1 MSKYQARRATVDDL
15 PRLKQLWAL
24 MRLPE
29 AELERHLTD
38 TQVIVD
44 ETGIIV
50 GCAAFQMNQRHAR
63 IHSEAFED
71 FGLADQARPALWAR
85 IQTLATNHGLV
96 RLWTQETSPFWS
108 RNDFQAASEDAL
120 EKMPLDWN
128 RAGTGWLTIK
138 LKDEEAMTSLD
149 KEFAMFVES
158 ERRQRDQLLG
168 QTRVFKTLAIGG
180 VLLIVLVLIVATGWL
195 FFKQRATGSGLPH

>member
-1 MSKYQARRATVDDL
+1 MSKFQARRATVDDL

-29 AELERHLTD
+29 GELERQLTD
-38 TQVIVD
+38 FQVIVD
-44 ETGIIV
+44 EAGVIV

-71 FGLADQARPALWAR
+71 FSLADYARPALWSR

-108 RNDFQAASEDAL
+108 RNGFQAATEDAL
-120 EKMPLDWN
+120 EKLPLLWD
-128 RAGTGWLTIK
+128 RLITGWLTIK

-149 KEFAMFVES
+149 KEFAMFVET
-158 ERRQRDQLLG
+158 ERRQRDQLIG
-168 QTRVFKTLAIGG
+168 QTKTFKTLAIGG
-180 VLLIVLVLIVATGWL
+180 ILLMVLVLIVATIWL

>member
-1 MSKYQARRATVDDL
+1 MSKFQARRATVDDL

-29 AELERHLTD
+29 AELERQLTD
-38 TQVIVD
+38 FQVIVD
-44 ETGIIV
+44 EAGIVV

-63 IHSEAFED
+63 IHGESFED
-71 FGLADQARPALWAR
+71 FGLADYARPALWSR

-108 RNDFQAASEDAL
+108 RNGFQAATEDAL
-120 EKMPLDWN
+120 ERMPLTWE
-128 RAGTGWLTIK
+128 RSGTGWLTIK

-168 QTRVFKTLAIGG
+168 QTKIFKTLTIGG
-180 VLLIVLVLIVATGWL
+180 ILLMVLALIAATIWL
-195 FFKQRATGSGLPH
+195 FFKQRAGSGLPH